1 MQRFAII
8 LGGGRSSR
16 MGRPKRDL
24 VLDGRSLFARAVDAC
39 RARTVIVAVTPEL
52 PADLHDERVRRTCED
67 PPFGG
72 PVAGIAAGLAALP
85 PAEPDD
91 EVLLL
96 ACDLATPAE
105 VVATLDAAPLGED
118 GVCLVEA
125 DGTPQYLAARYRLSA
140 LPRALGG
147 QDSRDRS
154 VKATMS
160 ALALH
165 HVPAPGLA
173 ADLDTPHEAAT
184 AGVQLL

>member
-140 LPRALGG
+140 LTRALGAGLARPLG
-147 QDSRDRS
+147 QGDDVRAGPASRAS
-154 VKATMS
+154 
-160 ALALH
+160 
-165 HVPAPGLA
+165 PGLA